1 MANKK
6 NKVNLTVED
15 VKELVM
21 IVAQVH
27 DKGHYASIDF
37 GNHGHNV
44 SIYFKRDGFKAG
56 EEFDFSRDFDLSD
69 RNEDIDAYLEVVDY
83 LLTVLEENDGT
94 PTEL

>member
-27 DKGHYASIDF
+27 DKGHYASVEF
-37 GNHGHNV
+37 NNHGSNV
-44 SIYFKRDGFKAG
+44 SIWFKRNGFKAG
-56 EEFDFSRDFDLSD
+56 EGFDFSRDFNLSD